1 MAKGLWPLPQLKHPI
16 YNEVQLF
23 FIMAHF
29 QICNRIN
36 KEKKNINFYLETFYQ
51 DSVKLVVTNNKRI
64 LHDVAL
70 FKILPKKSKEK

>member
-1 MAKGLWPLPQLKHPI
+1 
-16 YNEVQLF
+16 
-23 FIMAHF
+23 MAHF

-51 DSVKLVVTNNKRI
+51 DSVKLVVTNNKCI

-70 FKILPKKSKEK
+70 FKILPKKSKEKW